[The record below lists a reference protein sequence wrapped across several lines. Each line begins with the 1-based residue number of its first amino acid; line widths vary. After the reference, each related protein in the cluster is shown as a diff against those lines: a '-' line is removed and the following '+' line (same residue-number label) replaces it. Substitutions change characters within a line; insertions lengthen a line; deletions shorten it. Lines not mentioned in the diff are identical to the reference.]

1 MLVVEIN
8 WTGPEI
14 LLRLMEPE
22 LNRTCPSPRYGMGAD
37 TSGRLLRLVNARV
50 RVDMMDSVD
59 VFVSLYSGY
68 ARRQLAFFVDSSQFS
83 DKDSVILWA
92 PDFCHLFV
100 I

>member
-14 LLRLMEPE
+14 LVRLMEPE

-50 RVDMMDSVD
+50 RVDMMGSVD
-59 VFVSLYSGY
+59 MFVALCSGY
-68 ARRQLAFFVDSSQFS
+68 ARR
-83 DKDSVILWA
+83 
-92 PDFCHLFV
+92 
-100 I
+100 